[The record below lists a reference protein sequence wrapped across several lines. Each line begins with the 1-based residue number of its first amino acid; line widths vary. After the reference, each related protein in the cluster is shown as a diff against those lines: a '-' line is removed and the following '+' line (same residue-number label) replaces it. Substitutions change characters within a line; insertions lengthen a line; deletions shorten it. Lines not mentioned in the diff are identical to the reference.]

1 MHAPALRSLEYW
13 AYRYKRTWRG
23 SLVSSVLQPVLFL
36 AAMGVGLGSLVNRG
50 APGRTNLGGV
60 SYLVFLAPALMA
72 ATAMQTAVLEASWP
86 VMAAIKWLRT
96 YDAMLATPLRVA
108 DVALG
113 HLAWIAVRVVTACT
127 VFMAVMLVFGAVKS
141 PEGILL
147 VPAAA
152 LTGLA
157 FAAPTAAYAA
167 TLERDTGLSALFR
180 FGVVPMFL
188 FSGTFFPVSQL
199 PAAVRPV
206 AYLTPL
212 WHGVDLCRH
221 LALGRASLLGSL
233 GHVAYLL
240 MWIVAGTA
248 LALFTYRRRMVH

>member
-1 MHAPALRSLEYW
+1 MANPALRSLEYW
-13 AYRYKRTWRG
+13 GYRYKRTWRG

-36 AAMGVGLGSLVNRG
+36 AAMGLGLGSLVNRG
-50 APGRTNLGGV
+50 APARGDLGGV
-60 SYLVFLAPALMA
+60 SYLVFLAPALLA
-72 ATAMQTAVLEASWP
+72 AAAMQTAVLEASWP

-96 YDAMLATPLRVA
+96 YEAMLATPLRVA

-113 HLAWIAVRVVTACT
+113 HLAWIAVRIVTACT
-127 VFMAVMLVFGAVKS
+127 VFLVVMAAFGAVKS
-141 PEGILL
+141 VEGVLL
-147 VPAAA
+147 LPAAT

-199 PAAVRPV
+199 PAAIRPV

-240 MWIVAGTA
+240 VWIVAGTY